1 MPHFQHGL
9 PTERAAG
16 TDQITYPKSV
26 DIVRAYA
33 NRTVIRTLAMLVKIT
48 KMGGKT
54 IMITSDLRSMPE
66 GIEIHADI
74 AIIGGGPAGIA
85 IAREFADTRIRVL
98 VIESGGQDYE
108 AEIQALN
115 TVENIGEPFV
125 SADAVPEGRGYTGK
139 LAWLND
145 IPAFE
150 LRNRMLGGSS
160 HTWIGKCAAFDDID
174 FLNRP
179 WLLLSGW
186 PISRDQLLPALDRAG
201 KLLNLGPNLYDE
213 RLFALLHSRP
223 DDLGLDNQLL
233 KPFFWQ
239 FSHMRHPRAEPTRFA
254 RLAGDIAAA
263 NISFLTQATVTEIN
277 VDRQGRRVTSLNLM
291 SPIGRHATVHANTI
305 VLCGGGVENARLL
318 LASNSRLPAGVG
330 NKHDVVGRYLC
341 DHPRTSLCRFTGRDI
356 DAIAR
361 HFNFYG
367 LGHGGHTHFYLR
379 GLSLSPEIQARE
391 GLTNCA
397 AYPVQIH
404 ATDDPWAAL
413 KRLTKGAGKTA
424 MGDLATV
431 VKSADMIASGLY
443 GRLVRKRGLP
453 HRSTELRFDVMV
465 EQQLNP
471 ESRITLAKQRDR
483 FGQPLPRIDWK
494 IGPRE
499 INSVKRLAGLV
510 SSEFVRVDLP
520 RPELPDWIVAR
531 ESTLPVFMDMAHPS
545 CTTRMGT
552 DPRTSVVDTNAMVH
566 GIDGLFVA
574 GSSVFPTPGHANP
587 TLMLLALS
595 IRLADHLKQRHA
607 ATQVHRLR
615 HQSEPGLSLHH
626 G

>member
-1 MPHFQHGL
+1 LPHFQHGL
-9 PTERAAG
+9 PTERNAG

-33 NRTVIRTLAMLVKIT
+33 NRTIIRTLAMLVKNGKT
-48 KMGGKT
+48 GGKT

-66 GIEIHADI
+66 GIEIHTDI

-98 VIESGGQDYE
+98 VIESGGEDYE

-115 TVENIGEPFV
+115 SVENIGEPFA
-125 SADAVPEGRGYTGK
+125 SANAVPEGRGYTGR

-150 LRNRMLGGSS
+150 LRNRMVGGSS

-179 WLLLSGW
+179 WLPLSGW
-186 PISRDQLLPALDRAG
+186 PIDRKRLLPALDRAG

-223 DDLGLDNQLL
+223 DDLGLDKQLL

-239 FSHMRHPRAEPTRFA
+239 FSHMRHPHAEPTRFA

-263 NISFLTQATVTEIN
+263 NISFLTHATVTEIN
-277 VDRQGRRVTSLNLM
+277 VDSQGRRVTSLDLR
-291 SPIGRHATVHANTI
+291 SPIGRSATVHANTI

-318 LASNSRLPAGVG
+318 LASNSLLPAGLG
-330 NKHDVVGRYLC
+330 NRHDVVGRYLC
-341 DHPRTSLCRFTGRDI
+341 DHPRTSLCHFARHDI
-356 DAIAR
+356 DVIAR

-367 LGHGGHTHFYLR
+367 LSHGGHTHFYLR

-404 ATDDPWAAL
+404 APDDPWAAL
-413 KRLTKGAGKTA
+413 KRLTKGAGKTV

-431 VKSADMIASGLY
+431 AKSADMITSGLY
-443 GRLVRKRGLP
+443 QRLVRKRGLP

-471 ESRITLAKQRDR
+471 ESRITLTQQRDR
-483 FGQPLPRIDWK
+483 FGQPLPRINWK
-494 IGPRE
+494 IGRRE
-499 INSVKRLAGLV
+499 IASVKRLAGLI
-510 SSEFVRVDLP
+510 SDEFVRVGLP
-520 RPELPDWIVAR
+520 NPALPDWIAAR
-531 ESTLPVFMDMAHPS
+531 ENTLPVFMDMAHPS

-552 DPRTSVVDTNAMVH
+552 DPRTSVVDTDAMVH

-607 ATQVHRLR
+607 ATQLHRQQ
-615 HQSEPGLSLHH
+615 HQSEPRLSLLH

>member
-9 PTERAAG
+9 PTERSAG

-26 DIVRAYA
+26 DIARTYA
-33 NRTVIRTLAMLVKIT
+33 NRTVIRTLAMLVKNGKT
-48 KMGGKT
+48 GGKT

-115 TVENIGEPFV
+115 SVENIGEPFV
-125 SADAVPEGRGYTGK
+125 SANAVPEGRGYTGR

-145 IPAFE
+145 VPAFE

-179 WLLLSGW
+179 WLPLSGW
-186 PISRDQLLPALDRAG
+186 PIDRKQLLPALDRAG

-223 DDLGLDNQLL
+223 DDLGLDKQLL
-233 KPFFWQ
+233 RPFFWQ
-239 FSHMRHPRAEPTRFA
+239 FSHLRHPRAEPTRFA
-254 RLAGDIAAA
+254 RLAGDITAA
-263 NISFLTQATVTEIN
+263 NISLLTHATVTEIN
-277 VDRQGRRVTSLNLM
+277 VDSQGRRVTSLNLLNA
-291 SPIGRHATVHANTI
+291 IGRSVTVRANTI

-318 LASNSRLPAGVG
+318 LASNSLLPAGIG
-330 NKHDVVGRYLC
+330 NRHDVVGRYLC
-341 DHPRTSLCRFTGRDI
+341 DHPRTSLCRFAGRDI

-367 LGHGGHTHFYLR
+367 LSHGGRTHFYLR
-379 GLSLSPEIQARE
+379 GLSLSPGIQAHE

-397 AYPVQIH
+397 AYPVQLH
-404 ATDDPWAAL
+404 ARDDPWAAL
-413 KRLTKGAGKTA
+413 KRLTKGAGRTV

-431 VKSADMIASGLY
+431 ARSADMITSGLY
-443 GRLVRKRGLP
+443 ERLVRKRGLP

-471 ESRITLAKQRDR
+471 ESRVTLAQQRDR
-483 FGQPLPRIDWK
+483 FGQPLPRVNWK
-494 IGPRE
+494 IGQCE
-499 INSVKRLAGLV
+499 IASVKRLAELI
-510 SSEFVRVDLP
+510 SNEFVRVGLP
-520 RPELPDWIVAR
+520 KPALPDWITAR
-531 ESTLPVFMDMAHPS
+531 ENALPVFMDMAHPS

-552 DPRTSVVDTNAMVH
+552 DPRTSVVDADAMVH

-607 ATQVHRLR
+607 ATQLHRPYHR
-615 HQSEPGLSLHH
+615 SEADLSLHH